1 MSENEQETRLLSAL
15 TELLK
20 DYGDYGDAKLRT
32 DGDITIPLDPELKK
46 RRSRGSQFA
55 NAFSEMMRDDMGP
68 RRSSTWVK

>member
-15 TELLK
+15 AELLK

>member
-15 TELLK
+15 AELLK

-46 RRSRGSQFA
+46 GAPAVVSLQTPSA
-55 NAFSEMMRDDMGP
+55 
-68 RRSSTWVK
+68 K